1 MTITYIKNPQV
12 EKFKKCPFLE
22 NLDLELMNDLEN
34 SANNL
39 IPETFSQAE
48 LDICVEKLSKLF
60 IDSAKTTFGIK
71 RSRNMKEEESKV
83 SVSKNSWSG
92 LDCKFARQ
100 NYRTLKSR
108 YKRNKTEMKR
118 NKIEMK
124 KAEKEYKRLLDTS
137 IVNNRKDMRQ
147 KTKEL
152 R

>member
-1 MTITYIKNPQV
+1 
-12 EKFKKCPFLE
+12 
-22 NLDLELMNDLEN
+22 MNDLEN

-39 IPETFSQAE
+39 IPENFSQAE

-60 IDSAKTTFGIK
+60 IDSAKTTFEIK

-83 SVSKNSWSG
+83 SVSKKSWSG

-108 YKRNKTEMKR
+108 YKRNKTESSKL
-118 NKIEMK
+118 EMK
-124 KAEKEYKRLLDTS
+124 KAEKEYKKLLDTS
-137 IVNNRKDMRQ
+137 IVNNRKEMRQ
-147 KTKEL
+147 KIKEL

>member
-1 MTITYIKNPQV
+1 
-12 EKFKKCPFLE
+12 
-22 NLDLELMNDLEN
+22 MNDLEN

-39 IPETFSQAE
+39 IPENFSQAE

-60 IDSAKTTFGIK
+60 IDSAKTTFEIK

-83 SVSKNSWSG
+83 SVSKKSWSG

-108 YKRNKTEMKR
+108 YKRNKTESSKL
-118 NKIEMK
+118 EMK
-124 KAEKEYKRLLDTS
+124 KAEKEYKKLLDTS
-137 IVNNRKDMRQ
+137 IVNNRKEMRQ
-147 KTKEL
+147 KMKEL

>member
-1 MTITYIKNPQV
+1 
-12 EKFKKCPFLE
+12 
-22 NLDLELMNDLEN
+22 MNDLEN

-39 IPETFSQAE
+39 IPENFSQAE

-60 IDSAKTTFGIK
+60 IDSAKTTFEIK

-83 SVSKNSWSG
+83 SVSKKSWSG

-108 YKRNKTEMKR
+108 YKRNKTESSKL
-118 NKIEMK
+118 EMK
-124 KAEKEYKRLLDTS
+124 KAEKEYKKLLDTS
-137 IVNNRKDMRQ
+137 IVNHRKVMRQ
-147 KTKEL
+147 KMMEL